1 MQGQGGIL
9 SELGDSKHLRTLERS
24 APAPGAHHHAQECPN
39 GPIQEAATLG
49 AVSSGAFGTHQRV
62 TLTSVTQLPP
72 SSCPLEEGPCE
83 KGEVRRGDKR
93 LQVPEQGTKNTHT
106 HTLAWKIPW
115 TEEPGGLHSMGLLR
129 VGHD

>member
-1 MQGQGGIL
+1 M
-9 SELGDSKHLRTLERS
+9 
-24 APAPGAHHHAQECPN
+24 
-39 GPIQEAATLG
+39 G

-93 LQVPEQGTKNTHT
+93 LQVPEQGTKNIMVWV
-106 HTLAWKIPW
+106 L
-115 TEEPGGLHSMGLLR
+115 
-129 VGHD
+129 VGKEFPDMRQYGFGFSVSAF